1 MPQLQEAGLLRIEPD
16 SRYDVPVHSVILLT
30 GSHSEATSLAQNVD
44 VPLIAALQKAGI
56 SVYACEAQDV
66 TTSSFTAYRAA
77 SASSDN
83 RRPRQHRSRTV
94 AVNFRP
100 FQPHIPM
107 ISVIIPAYNEAERIA
122 ATLQAIRALPEISE
136 IVVVDDGSTDDT
148 AGCAEAAGADVVL
161 RQANGGK
168 GAALQ
173 AGFDMTSGDI
183 LLLLDADLG
192 ETAVEAGKLIAPLL
206 ANEAAMSIAT
216 FPVIPG
222 KGGGV
227 GLVVQLSRW
236 GIRKLTGRTMQAPLS
251 GQRAVQ
257 REVITNGGGFASGW
271 GVEVALTVRALQQG
285 YRLVEV
291 PTEMTH
297 RVTGRTWGAILHRAK
312 QFTAAA
318 RVLWRL
324 RLHPAPRIDL
334 KALPPSTVSE
344 TNSSPNPPIAPV
356 QEKEQT

>member
-1 MPQLQEAGLLRIEPD
+1 
-16 SRYDVPVHSVILLT
+16 
-30 GSHSEATSLAQNVD
+30 
-44 VPLIAALQKAGI
+44 
-56 SVYACEAQDV
+56 
-66 TTSSFTAYRAA
+66 
-77 SASSDN
+77 
-83 RRPRQHRSRTV
+83 
-94 AVNFRP
+94 
-100 FQPHIPM
+100 M
-107 ISVIIPAYNEAERIA
+107 ISVIIPAYNESERIA

-148 AGCAEAAGADVVL
+148 AGCAESAGADVVL

-173 AGFDMTSGDI
+173 AGFAMTSGDI

-192 ETAVEAGKLIAPLL
+192 ETAAEAGKLIAPLL
-206 ANEAAMSIAT
+206 ANEADMSIAT

-285 YRLVEV
+285 YRVVEV

-297 RVTGRTWGAILHRAK
+297 RVTGRTWGAVLHRAK
-312 QFTAAA
+312 QFTAAG
-318 RVLWRL
+318 RVLLRL
-324 RLHPAPRIDL
+324 RLHPAPRITRSEL
-334 KALPPSTVSE
+334 KALPSDTNPVSD
-344 TNSSPNPPIAPV
+344 TTPAPPVTPLPG
-356 QEKEQT
+356 KEQP